1 MSEGISYQNKDI
13 LFKFLSELYENVT
26 LDVFGL
32 DDIPKIKEL
41 LPNEF
46 PEVTADEKR
55 ADTVFQLEDGSILM
69 LEYESNSRFVENHLK
84 YVRYVH
90 RISQR
95 YLQKEN
101 DIKKVRIVV
110 IYTSD
115 VVKVKEK
122 LDLGDLQIASKSVL
136 LSEYNGDAIM
146 EKIVNKIRV
155 GEQLTHEELF
165 KFSILPLMH
174 SVRERDELI
183 HDSIELA
190 KKIDNEQQQVQVI
203 AGILTSTDKFI
214 DDEYARKVKEWLKMT
229 KVGRAFE
236 EEKQE
241 AVKKAEK
248 EAEKKQAKRIAKSL
262 LDVLSLELIAEKT
275 GLDIEEVEKLKRA
288 EDNLY

>member
-1 MSEGISYQNKDI
+1 MSGGISYQNKDI

-55 ADTVFQLEDGSILM
+55 SDIVFQLEDGSILM
-69 LEYESNSRFVENHLK
+69 LEYESNSKFVENHLK
-84 YVRYVH
+84 YIRYVH

-95 YLQKEN
+95 YFQKEN
-101 DIKKVRIVV
+101 NIKKVRIVV

-115 VVKVKEK
+115 VTKVKEK
-122 LDLGDLQIASKSVL
+122 LDLGDLQIVSKSVL
-136 LSEYNGDAIM
+136 LSEYNGDAIL
-146 EKIVNKIRV
+146 EKIVNKIRA

-190 KKIDNEQQQVQVI
+190 KQIENEQQQVQVI

-262 LDVLSLELIAEKT
+262 LDILSPELIAEKT
-275 GLDIEEVEKLKRA
+275 GLEIEEVEKLKRV
-288 EDNLY
+288 

>member
-262 LDVLSLELIAEKT
+262 LGVLNDKLIAEAT
-275 GLDIEEVEKLKRA
+275 GLDIEEVKKLR
-288 EDNLY
+288 EV